1 MVVRTAIF
9 DIQLWW
15 ISVEQIVLSH
25 QIMLFEK
32 KVEFLH
38 RTSLCCLLHHWL
50 GCLCAAS
57 SFGCL
62 GCNNIL
68 FMIKIVLPPLYQNVF
83 LFVGKEPIFL

>member
-32 KVEFLH
+32 KVEFYIEPVFVVYCIIGWVVFVQLP
-38 RTSLCCLLHHWL
+38 LLVAWVV
-50 GCLCAAS
+50 
-57 SFGCL
+57 
-62 GCNNIL
+62 I
-68 FMIKIVLPPLYQNVF
+68 
-83 LFVGKEPIFL
+83 IFYL